1 MARSDCLGYFWLI
14 LFFFRSVYL
23 YHSNFFQLKDR
34 DDSAKDDT
42 HEEILTHSVRGVNN
56 QLFYEQK
63 DENPF
68 KYSGWVQLTIHPGSQ
83 EHHSQNVNCQYSL
96 AHRDLQ
102 RPSEAIPHEATFLL
116 SPLILDFVHEVAA
129 PTLGFDVAEVGDDLG
144 ERAHSFILLRGDLFV
159 DSAIVIG
166 VVIVKN
172 FKEYRNKYSDQSD
185 PTYFPNQKAA
195 ESDESERSWN
205 TNE

>member
-1 MARSDCLGYFWLI
+1 VARSDCLGYFWLI

-68 KYSGWVQLTIHPGSQ
+68 KYSG
-83 EHHSQNVNCQYSL
+83 
-96 AHRDLQ
+96 
-102 RPSEAIPHEATFLL
+102 
-116 SPLILDFVHEVAA
+116 
-129 PTLGFDVAEVGDDLG
+129 
-144 ERAHSFILLRGDLFV
+144 
-159 DSAIVIG
+159 
-166 VVIVKN
+166 
-172 FKEYRNKYSDQSD
+172 
-185 PTYFPNQKAA
+185 
-195 ESDESERSWN
+195 
-205 TNE
+205 